1 MSTNKATLSTNK
13 ATLSTNKAT
22 LSTNKV
28 ASVIFFGVE
37 GRVASAKLRPMTILL
52 ATTSAHKAREIAEL
66 LRDIPDL
73 TLETLIDYPATEA
86 PEEDGDSMRANA
98 RIKAEFY
105 AAHFGTLVLAD
116 DSGLEVD
123 HLNGAPGIH
132 SARWVEGSDADRV
145 TALLRELDGIS
156 EDERGARYRCALCLF
171 DPRNPDDSIETE
183 GVCEGA
189 IHLERKGDG
198 GFGYD
203 PIFEITLA
211 TGAEAQWVGQTM
223 GQVPPNIKASVSHR
237 ARAVRALAE
246 QLKSSL

>member
-1 MSTNKATLSTNK
+1 
-13 ATLSTNKAT
+13 
-22 LSTNKV
+22 
-28 ASVIFFGVE
+28 
-37 GRVASAKLRPMTILL
+37 MTILL

-66 LRDIPDL
+66 LRDVPDL
-73 TLETLIDYPATEA
+73 TLETLSSYPATEA
-86 PEEDGDSMRANA
+86 PEEDGASMGENA

-105 AAHFGTLVLAD
+105 AAHFGTRVLAD

-123 HLNGAPGIH
+123 ALDGAPGVR
-132 SARWVEGSDADRV
+132 SERWAPGSDSDRM
-145 TALLRELDGIS
+145 TALLSELDGVP
-156 EDERGARYRCALCLF
+156 EEHRGARYRCALCLF
-171 DPRNPDDSIETE
+171 DPSRPGADNIETE

-189 IHLERKGDG
+189 IHLEPRGAG

-223 GQVPPNIKASVSHR
+223 AQVPPAVKASVSHR

-246 QLKSSL
+246 KLSGQR

>member
-1 MSTNKATLSTNK
+1 MK
-13 ATLSTNKAT
+13 
-22 LSTNKV
+22 
-28 ASVIFFGVE
+28 
-37 GRVASAKLRPMTILL
+37 ILL

-66 LRDIPDL
+66 LADVPDL
-73 TLETLIDYPATEA
+73 QLETLADYAATEA
-86 PEEDGDSMRANA
+86 PKEDGETMRDNA

-105 AAHFGTLVLAD
+105 AQHFQTRVLAD

-123 HLNGAPGIH
+123 ALDGAPGVR

-145 TALLRELDGIS
+145 TALLNELSGVP
-156 EDERGARYRCALCLF
+156 EEERGARYRCALCLF
-171 DPRNPDDSIETE
+171 EPSCLENTDDIIETE

-189 IHLERKGDG
+189 IHLQSAGEG

-211 TGAEAQWVGQTM
+211 TGAEARWVGQTM
-223 GQVPPNIKASVSHR
+223 AQVPPAVKASVSHR

-246 QLKSSL
+246 KLKQQI